1 MKTQPTARVRTL
13 SALALVVL
21 SLITSCAALDRAP
34 AQRTVVVRLRPG
46 QELKTELARVARE
59 QGFEAATVT
68 SAVGSLT
75 DVALRLA
82 NKEETTR
89 WQGHFEVVSL
99 SGYIARDEFHL
110 HMAVSDG
117 EGRTLGGHVM
127 EGNRVYTTLVVA
139 LEEHAAFRYRR
150 EFDPASGYDEL
161 VIERR

>member
-1 MKTQPTARVRTL
+1 MKTRTTFL
-13 SALALVVL
+13 RPLLALLAVVVAAL
-21 SLITSCAALDRAP
+21 THSCAGLESAP
-34 AQRTVVVRLRPG
+34 AQRTFVVRLKPG
-46 QELKTELARVARE
+46 QELKTELARIARE
-59 QGFEAATVT
+59 EGFEAATVT

-82 NKEETTR
+82 NKEATTL

-99 SGYIARDEFHL
+99 SGYLAASEFHL

-117 EGRTLGGHVM
+117 EGRTIGGHVM

-161 VIERR
+161 KIERR